1 MGHWFERHLISLV
14 FGFIGLAFTLL
25 GGGFLWGYI
34 QAQQKIEIVEQLP
47 LYTTAQLTGL
57 PADTLVA
64 VEGRISEQN
73 PLLFEGMVAYTQHQY
88 QGVHCDDEDGD
99 CEEVWAET
107 ERATPAL
114 WLDLPD
120 GRVRVGN
127 TDYELFNPPEVWQTT
142 PALIE
147 YNTLEYRGFRMGNPV
162 YVIGEVNPTD
172 GVSLNAQFVYG
183 GSRQDYL
190 LAQSQ
195 EVMIFLWMGGIFAG
209 LGLIFLAVAIV
220 IAVRM

>member
-1 MGHWFERHLISLV
+1 
-14 FGFIGLAFTLL
+14 
-25 GGGFLWGYI
+25 
-34 QAQQKIEIVEQLP
+34 
-47 LYTTAQLTGL
+47 
-57 PADTLVA
+57 
-64 VEGRISEQN
+64 
-73 PLLFEGMVAYTQHQY
+73 MVAYTEHQY
-88 QGVHCDDEDGD
+88 HGVRCDDDDGD

-107 ERATPAL
+107 ERVTPAL

-162 YVIGEVNPTD
+162 YVIGGVNTTD
-172 GVSLNAQFVYG
+172 GISLNAQFVYG

-195 EVMIFLWMGGIFAG
+195 EVMVFLWMGGIFGG
-209 LGLIFLAVAIV
+209 LGLIFLVVAIV
-220 IAVRM
+220 TAMLI